1 MVVLPGFRRCQLLV
15 PLPSARSVQKNVVTV
30 KFAEVIVY
38 TPVCRESLNQAI
50 VVPTSM
56 TVLRNMQRM
65 LTHRERYRLGSFGLL
80 FRGQSL
86 CGRYIFIM
94 VLPFL

>member
-1 MVVLPGFRRCQLLV
+1 METFRLL
-15 PLPSARSVQKNVVTV
+15 A
-30 KFAEVIVY
+30 VIVL
-38 TPVCRESLNQAI
+38 TALVAEEWNHAN